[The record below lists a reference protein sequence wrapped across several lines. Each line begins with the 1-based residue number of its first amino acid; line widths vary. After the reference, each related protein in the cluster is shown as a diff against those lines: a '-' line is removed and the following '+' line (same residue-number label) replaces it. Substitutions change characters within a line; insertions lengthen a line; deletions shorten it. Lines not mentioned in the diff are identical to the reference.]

1 MFACVD
7 VAYRDD
13 SAIAGC
19 LLFRTWSD
27 ACAVEQFLV
36 SQGPAAPYRSG
47 EFYLRELPPT
57 LAVLSQV
64 DVRIETVL
72 VDGYVWLN
80 SSRMGLGAHL
90 HFALEGKIPVIG
102 VAKNAWSGQP
112 DQQANDLKHQA
123 LAVMRGKS
131 KRPLF
136 VTSVGID
143 VALAADHVREMHGP
157 FRIPTLL
164 ATVDRLVRSTHTE
177 PLLRR
182 KIVTN

>member
-13 SAIAGC
+13 STVAGC
-19 LLFRTWSD
+19 VLFRTWSD
-27 ACAVEQFLV
+27 ACAVERFLV

-47 EFYLRELPPT
+47 EFYLRELPPI

-64 DVRIETVL
+64 NVPIETVL

-80 SSRMGLGAHL
+80 RSRMGLGAHL
-90 HFALEGKIPVIG
+90 HSALEDKIPVIG
-102 VAKNAWSGQP
+102 VAKSAWSGQP
-112 DQQANDLKHQA
+112 DQQANDRGRRV
-123 LAVMRGKS
+123 LAVMRGMS

-143 VALAADHVREMHGP
+143 VALAADHIREMHGP

-164 ATVDRLVRSTHTE
+164 AAVDRLVRSTLTE
-177 PLLRR
+177 PSDAPA
-182 KIVTN
+182 V

>member
-1 MFACVD
+1 MFVCVD
-7 VAYRDD
+7 VAYRDE
-13 SAIAGC
+13 STVAGC

-27 ACAVEQFLV
+27 ACPVEQFMV
-36 SQGPAAPYRSG
+36 SQGPAAPYRPG
-47 EFYLRELPPT
+47 EFYLRELPPI

-64 DVRIETVL
+64 NVLIETVL

-90 HFALEGKIPVIG
+90 HSALEGRIPVIG
-102 VAKNAWSGQP
+102 VAKSAWSGQP
-112 DQQANDLKHQA
+112 DQQENDLA
-123 LAVMRGKS
+123 RRPLAVTRGKS

-143 VALAADHVREMHGP
+143 VTLAADHLRKMHGP

-164 ATVDRLVRSTHTE
+164 AAVDRLVRSSHIE
-177 PLLRR
+177 PS
-182 KIVTN
+182 NASCA